1 MVSFTRKYIFLILAV
16 LLVACGDSQPYLLGP
31 QMHDGIEVL
40 VEIRPGAPTVGMN
53 EFLVLATQKNRLP
66 ASNYIVSIKMQN
78 TDEWNQSI
86 QDGATG
92 VYRRAIRVNDP
103 SNDVLLVQLSRK
115 HSKQPPAE
123 LVFPLTSTA
132 K

>member
-1 MVSFTRKYIFLILAV
+1 MGNPQKIFITILLIASFYG
-16 LLVACGDSQPYLLGP
+16 CGSRDAYLLGP
-31 QMHDGIEVL
+31 QMYNDIEIL

-53 EFLVLATQKNRLP
+53 EFLVMATQKNRLP
-66 ASNYIVSIKMQN
+66 GSNYIVSIKLKGQ
-78 TDEWNQSI
+78 EQWHQAI

-103 SNDVLLVQLSRK
+103 DNDVLRVQLV
-115 HSKQPPAE
+115 SKDGQQPASV
-123 LVFPLTSTA
+123 LSFPLMP

>member
-1 MVSFTRKYIFLILAV
+1 MGNPQKFFIVILLITSV
-16 LLVACGDSQPYLLGP
+16 YGCGSRDAYLLGP
-31 QMHDGIEVL
+31 QMVNDIEIL

-66 ASNYIVSIKMQN
+66 ASEYIVSIKLEGQ
-78 TDEWNQSI
+78 ERWHQSI

-103 SNDVLLVQLSRK
+103 DNDVLLVQLVGK
-115 HSKQPPAE
+115 DGQQPGKV
-123 LVFPLTSTA
+123 LSFPLVSN
-132 K
+132 

>member
-1 MVSFTRKYIFLILAV
+1 MVSFFNKFLITIAAV
-16 LLVACGDSQPYLLGP
+16 VLVACGGGQPYLLGP
-31 QMHDGIEVL
+31 QMHNDIEIL

-53 EFLVLATQKNRLP
+53 EFLVMATQKNRLP
-66 ASNYIVSIKMQN
+66 ADNYIVSIKMQN
-78 TDEWNQSI
+78 TGEWHQSI

-103 SNDVLLVQLSRK
+103 HNDVLLVQLSRK

-123 LVFPLTSTA
+123 FAFPLASTA